1 LGQQVVAAPNTEG
14 LSLQYLRSKSFDILA
29 VLWTLLLSPSLP
41 ILWSVNASA
50 KYVRAVSQVW
60 ANGLMFLLRTVVNLD
75 YVERGRENIPE
86 GPCIVICNH
95 QSLWETIALSTI
107 FPEASFVAKI
117 ELLRIPVVGWFLAKY
132 PMIMLDRSAGATS
145 LRQLLAASAKAI
157 SEGRKIVIF
166 PQGTRS
172 DVNEPVKF
180 KRGVTAIYAHLGVP
194 VLPVALNSGV
204 FWPGD
209 RLMRYAGTITV
220 SYLPR
225 IEPGLNSNE
234 FRVLAERII
243 SDEATKLLRELNIDV
258 QAAG

>member
-1 LGQQVVAAPNTEG
+1 
-14 LSLQYLRSKSFDILA
+14 LQYLRSKSFDILA

-41 ILWSVNASA
+41 ILWSVNASS
-50 KYVRAVSQVW
+50 KYVRAVSQFW
-60 ANGLMFLLRTVVNLD
+60 ANGLMFLLRTVVNLK

-117 ELLRIPVVGWFLAKY
+117 EILRIPIVGWFLTKY
-132 PMIMLDRSAGATS
+132 PMIMLDRSAGPS
-145 LRQLLAASAKAI
+145 SVRKLLAASAKTI
-157 SEGRKIVIF
+157 SDGRKIAIF
-166 PQGTRS
+166 PQGTRC

-180 KRGVTAIYAHLGVP
+180 KRGVTALYAHLGVP
-194 VLPVALNSGV
+194 ALPVALNSGV

-234 FRVLAERII
+234 FRVLAETMI
-243 SDEATKLLRELNIDV
+243 SDEAMKLVKEAQHSI
-258 QAAG
+258 AAS

>member
-1 LGQQVVAAPNTEG
+1 M
-14 LSLQYLRSKSFDILA
+14 QYLRSKSFDILA

-41 ILWSVNASA
+41 ILWSVNASS
-50 KYVRAVSQVW
+50 KYVRAVSQFW
-60 ANGLMFLLRTVVNLD
+60 ANGLMFLLRTVVNLK

-117 ELLRIPVVGWFLAKY
+117 EILRIPIVGWFLTKY
-132 PMIMLDRSAGATS
+132 PMIMLDRSAGPS
-145 LRQLLAASAKAI
+145 SVRKLLAASAKTI
-157 SEGRKIVIF
+157 SDGRKIVIF
-166 PQGTRS
+166 PQGTRC

-180 KRGVTAIYAHLGVP
+180 KRGVTALYAHLGVP
-194 VLPVALNSGV
+194 ALPVALNSGV

-234 FRVLAERII
+234 FRVLAETMI
-243 SDEATKLLRELNIDV
+243 SDEAMKLVKEAQHSI
-258 QAAG
+258 AAS